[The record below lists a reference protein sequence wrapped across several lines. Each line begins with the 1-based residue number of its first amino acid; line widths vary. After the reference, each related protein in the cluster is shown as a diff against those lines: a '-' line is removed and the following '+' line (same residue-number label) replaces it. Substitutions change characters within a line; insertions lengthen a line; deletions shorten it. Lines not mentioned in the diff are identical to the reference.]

1 MKQGYMTNNEQKNK
15 LVETDQEIVDK
26 RNKLAR
32 EYKIYTKNKTKQTQN
47 KTEGGMNNMRT
58 MKDIKIYIELIYM
71 KVTLYGINTI
81 LGTAEENTVNLKT
94 SRKIIQNKTRVKTLK
109 NIEYELAMEN
119 IRFTQCVQLKTRR
132 IGGRQ
137 K

>member
-32 EYKIYTKNKTKQTQN
+32 EYKIYTKKKQQN
-47 KTEGGMNNMRT
+47 KTEGGMDNMRT

-81 LGTAEENTVNLKT
+81 LGTAEENTANLKT
-94 SRKIIQNKTRVKTLK
+94 SRKIIQNKT
-109 NIEYELAMEN
+109 
-119 IRFTQCVQLKTRR
+119 
-132 IGGRQ
+132 
-137 K
+137 